1 MGLTHWRNC
10 VGFFSYESPHPVETN
25 VFTIRLYFQNVIEVS
40 GLTGNLLEWVWRL
53 GVDAW
58 GWSGAPG
65 MGGSLWRGRGGILYG
80 GGGGVVVRG
89 GVALGV
95 RRLSDPAPLTG
106 FGGGTRLYGPLL
118 SKSTA
123 THRTEIVEKVKKKT
137 YLESIGRVSIKRKY
151 VY

>member
-1 MGLTHWRNC
+1 MS
-10 VGFFSYESPHPVETN
+10 GFFSYKSQHPVETN
-25 VFTIRLYFQNVIEVS
+25 VFTIRSYFQNAIEVS

-80 GGGGVVVRG
+80 GGGGVDVRG
-89 GVALGV
+89 GVALAVG
-95 RRLSDPAPLTG
+95 RLSDPAPLTG

-123 THRTEIVEKVKKKT
+123 THRTENCW
-137 YLESIGRVSIKRKY
+137 ESQEKY
-151 VY
+151 VIGINWTCFYQMEVCALRHEPCDP